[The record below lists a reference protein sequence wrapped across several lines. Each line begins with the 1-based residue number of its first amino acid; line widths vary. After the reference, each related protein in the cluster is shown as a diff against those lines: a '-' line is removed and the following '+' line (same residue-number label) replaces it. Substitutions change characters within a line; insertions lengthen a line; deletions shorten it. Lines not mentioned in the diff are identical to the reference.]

1 MSNEID
7 YAKEYKRLMEE
18 LKQSNTIKQKISTGF
33 KDDNAPNWVKI
44 YHRKVEKELEK
55 NEKQDK
61 DNIIEY

>member
-18 LKQSNTIKQKISTGF
+18 LKQ
-33 KDDNAPNWVKI
+33 WVKI